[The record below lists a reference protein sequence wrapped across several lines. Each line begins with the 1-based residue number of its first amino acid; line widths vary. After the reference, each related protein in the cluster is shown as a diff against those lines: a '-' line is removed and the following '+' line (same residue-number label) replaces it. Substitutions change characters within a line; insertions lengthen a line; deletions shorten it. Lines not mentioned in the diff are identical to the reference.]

1 MVITKTLQGKK
12 ITRILHVLLRNP
24 VQCTCLKYGWAVM
37 YAYKMVCI
45 YIRCFSFLFAS
56 GVVALYNVST
66 P

>member
-1 MVITKTLQGKK
+1 MK
-12 ITRILHVLLRNP
+12 ISRILHVLLRNP

-45 YIRCFSFLFAS
+45 YIRCFSILFTS
-56 GVVALYNVST
+56 VVASMYSIST